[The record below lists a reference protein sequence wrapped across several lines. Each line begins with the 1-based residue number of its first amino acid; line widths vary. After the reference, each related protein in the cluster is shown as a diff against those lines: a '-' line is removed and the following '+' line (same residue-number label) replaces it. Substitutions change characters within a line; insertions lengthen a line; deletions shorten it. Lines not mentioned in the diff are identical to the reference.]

1 MIQDATFNSTFSL
14 EDTADP
20 NLLQVINLV
29 LAGRSGEIVLKKGT
43 ITPRTICFSDT
54 PEGKRAKWEYI
65 KTIPELHEF
74 VMVAFK
80 HFGKLEDVKV
90 YRGQK
95 LEKI

>member
-1 MIQDATFNSTFSL
+1 MAKQGESGRRESRWK
-14 EDTADP
+14 EE
-20 NLLQVINLV
+20 LL
-29 LAGRSGEIVLKKGT
+29 
-43 ITPRTICFSDT
+43 FSDT

-74 VMVAFK
+74 VMAAFK

-95 LEKI
+95 LEKIRAEGSPQDRRGENPCG